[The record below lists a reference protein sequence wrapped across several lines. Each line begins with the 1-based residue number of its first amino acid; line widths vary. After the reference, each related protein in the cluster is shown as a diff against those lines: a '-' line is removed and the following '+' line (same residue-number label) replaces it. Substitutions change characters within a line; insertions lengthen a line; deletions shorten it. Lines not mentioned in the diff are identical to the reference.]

1 MRIIL
6 CLYYLYYIVI
16 TNQQLLSSVVLACL
30 FNFRRHLIGAIISQH
45 MYNN

>member
-16 TNQQLLSSVVLACL
+16 TIQQLLSSVVLACL
-30 FNFRRHLIGAIISQH
+30 FNSRRHRIGAIIIQH
-45 MYNN
+45 VYDN